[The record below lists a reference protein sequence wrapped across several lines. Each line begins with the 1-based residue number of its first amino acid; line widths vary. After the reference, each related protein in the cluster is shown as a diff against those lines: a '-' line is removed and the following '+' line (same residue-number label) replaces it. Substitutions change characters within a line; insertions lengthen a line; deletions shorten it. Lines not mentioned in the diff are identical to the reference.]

1 MSFKRFLINEEKNY
15 LGNRVGDVLT
25 AAQEL
30 EQDMESLGSR
40 HLNRLADNVV
50 NQIRKIL
57 HGHWSSKSEKYLQKL
72 QRVAVAI
79 KKTIEDKGDLKQILP
94 TAIQELETIS
104 GELGVKVNNLE
115 APPEQ
120 MGGED
125 IAQSDF
131 ELTGDG
137 PNPPQPGAQ
146 GQQPSQTMPPAPAGG
161 VPMTGGIQ

>member
-30 EQDMESLGSR
+30 QQDMENMGSR

-57 HGHWSSKSEKYLQKL
+57 HSQWSSKSEKHLQKL
-72 QRVAVAI
+72 QRIAVAI

-94 TAIQELETIS
+94 AAVQELENIS
-104 GELGVKVNNLE
+104 GQLGVKVNNLK
-115 APPEQ
+115 APEQ

-125 IAQSDF
+125 ISQDDF

-137 PNPPQPGAQ
+137 QNQNSQGGQPPVPQPQ
-146 GQQPSQTMPPAPAGG
+146 GEQPPVPQQPSMS
-161 VPMTGGIQ
+161 